1 VGLKRTLVLAMLLAT
16 GAVLASGT
24 ASAVNTTA
32 RTSRPLGVLAPRG
45 SDVAPATATGNMT
58 WHGGPVMHSTNVYS
72 IYWAPA
78 GYGYQTGYGTSIDKY
93 FQDVAGDSGKLTNV
107 YSVMSQYSDGVGPA
121 LYASTFS
128 SSLDD
133 TNPYPANGCTDAPYT
148 SVCITDGQLQAELQ
162 SFIAAN
168 GLPTGMSA
176 AYFVFLPVD
185 VGTCFDLTSSECSYA
200 QFCAY
205 HGWIGSG
212 SPGTIL
218 YANMPYAD
226 QPSAGAKCDIESA
239 PNGNDADATINVT
252 SHEHNEMMTDPLGN
266 AWYDSAGYEVADK
279 CAWVFGPNL
288 GSTQFGAYNQAIG
301 TGKYEL
307 QMEWSNLLT
316 TCVQNAVILAPTIT
330 GFSPARGRAGTL
342 ITLTGQNFFGTSK
355 VQLRNVS
362 TSFTIVSATRITA
375 RVPAGVT
382 GLSKW
387 TVTTPGGTGTSP
399 CFCAC

>member
-1 VGLKRTLVLAMLLAT
+1 MKRTLVLAMLLAT

-24 ASAVNTTA
+24 ASAVDTTA
-32 RTSRPLGVLAPRG
+32 RTNRPLGALAPRG
-45 SDVAPATATGNMT
+45 SAEVPAAAGNMT

-78 GYGYQTGYGTSIDKY
+78 GHGYQTGYGSTIDKY
-93 FQDVAGDSGKLTNV
+93 FRDVATDSGKLTNV
-107 YSVMSQYSDGVGPA
+107 YAVMSQYSDGAGAA
-121 LYASTFS
+121 LYASTFTT
-128 SSLDD
+128 SLTD

-148 SVCITDGQLQAELQ
+148 SVCITDGQLQDELQ

-168 GLPTGMSA
+168 GLPTGMST
-176 AYFVFLPVD
+176 AYFVFLPVG
-185 VGTCFDLTSSECSYA
+185 VGTCFDSTSSECSYQ

-205 HGWIGSG
+205 HGWIGNG
-212 SPGTIL
+212 APGTIL

-226 QPSAGAKCDIESA
+226 QPSAGAKCDIESS
-239 PNGNDADATINVT
+239 PNGSDADATINVT

-266 AWYDSAGYEVADK
+266 AWYDSGGYEVADK
-279 CAWVFGPNL
+279 CAWIFGANL
-288 GSTQFGAYNQAIG
+288 GATQYGGYNQAIA

-307 QMEWSNLLT
+307 QQEWSNLLT
-316 TCVQNAVILAPTIT
+316 ACVLNAVVVPPTIT

-342 ITLTGQNFFGTSK
+342 ITLTGQNFLGATK
-355 VQLRNVS
+355 VHLRKVPA
-362 TSFTIVSATRITA
+362 TFTVVSATRITA

-382 GLSKW
+382 GLSQW

-399 CFCAC
+399 YFCAC